1 MKAKRN
7 LLLFSYCIAAL
18 VLVIMDSVMQEVN
31 FIEVSIE
38 LKIAYSVVLIV
49 AFIYLHFGYQS
60 YLIPKSFFAKCE
72 LGNVKVSI
80 RNHYNKSFFKGAIGL
95 GYLCILRSVGSIFSS
110 PSDVKSYVMAGVIFV
125 VLGLAAKARGTYI
138 HCASISHTRK
148 THNN

>member
-1 MKAKRN
+1 MKIKRN

-18 VLVIMDSVMQEVN
+18 VLVAMDSVIQEVN
-31 FIEVSIE
+31 FNVVSLE
-38 LKIAYSVVLIV
+38 LKITYSVILIT
-49 AFIYLHFGYQS
+49 AFIYLHYGYQS
-60 YLIPKSFFAKCE
+60 YLIPKTVITKGES
-72 LGNVKVSI
+72 GNVKVCNKNYC
-80 RNHYNKSFFKGAIGL
+80 RKSFFKGAIGL

-110 PSDVKSYVMAGVIFV
+110 PPDVKSYVMAGVIFV